1 MSQELIF
8 TATYNEAENISDW
21 IHGVAK
27 ARPDARIL
35 IVDDSSPDGTG
46 NVIADL
52 GPQYSQVTLVT
63 RPGKNGLNTAH
74 LFAMNYALE
83 HNFDV
88 LVTMDADGSHL
99 PDQIPSLIEVL
110 NNSNVNFVIGTRTH
124 GGTHQAKLTRRI
136 LSRGA
141 NTVARVLLPMG
152 VTEYTTSFRAFT
164 RESLETLHKA
174 EFTSAG
180 YAFFIECMEILHRN
194 RISMAETPID
204 FMDRTNGESKIPK
217 SQIFTSMS
225 ALVLL
230 SGERVFS
237 RWKQDDNAS
246 N

>member
-1 MSQELIF
+1 MSKELIF
-8 TATYNEAENISDW
+8 TATYNEAGNIGEW
-21 IHGVAK
+21 IHGVATT
-27 ARPDARIL
+27 RPDANIL
-35 IVDDSSPDGTG
+35 IVDDSSPDGTEK
-46 NVIADL
+46 VITDL
-52 GPQYSQVTLVT
+52 RDRHPQITLVT

-74 LFAMNYALE
+74 LYAINYALE
-83 HNFDV
+83 HDFDV

-99 PDQIPSLIEVL
+99 PEQIPTLLEVL
-110 NNSNVNFVIGTRTH
+110 NTSKADFVIGTRTR

-141 NTVARVLLPMG
+141 NTVARILLPMG

-194 RISMAETPID
+194 QIRMTETPID

-217 SQIFTSMS
+217 SQIFSSMS

-230 SGERVFS
+230 SGERLFS
-237 RWKQDDNAS
+237 KKNHANND
-246 N
+246 